1 MKPATDSQNTQDG
14 AASTNL
20 NREKLRSLL
29 SRGIHPA
36 RIKIEAP
43 LVAEIEKVLSA
54 ALDDPFSPLGSA
66 AARLS
71 AWVSARFVEI
81 DELKQTSATFN
92 ASIAQ
97 APDAKGRRTQVLA
110 YARAL
115 GASESQLQG
124 DAKAFRR
131 WFGLDAVVERSRRRI
146 ALAERLACFG
156 LNRLA
161 VLATTL
167 VSGVPERDLQGTWRQ
182 SGIERAVTD
191 ALNYIGDGRVR
202 TEAFRCLSVVLGSV
216 SAHARGDILGE
227 ATLRWIYRV
236 ASQPNADPVESQKAA
251 LELLR
256 LLSATRFEEVLS
268 SRVTSPHAGDDFWVR
283 RHAVGML
290 CETIS
295 AAPHLAELLVAVR
308 KDPSPAVRQSLAIH
322 LEHTP
327 KAIAQECLEWLACD
341 DDAPEVRGAAVHAMV
356 ALVRVVSM
364 QAVVSVLARVMR
376 QEKSDFVL
384 RVAIEVC
391 AGMLAE
397 LDNAEAG
404 LWAASIIPE
413 LERLRTG
420 APSLA
425 VRRWAAQARERVWCL
440 RDPHARELFDYLR
453 AAVDQ
458 KSEGSWSRIG
468 AIRQIV
474 REQPG
479 MVARVLAVMAQAD
492 FSFDLTWG
500 GFGFAPKVRRGD
512 SFVFRAWRA
521 WHEFR
526 HPSPDKRQA
535 FPHTIGRVFP
545 GRWHAPSA
553 VMAELAQ
560 TKVPGEPFFM
570 GEEGGW
576 RPYLPLPDHA
586 LSAIDTGGKVRIVTS
601 EGITEMTPPRG
612 LMRRLRSRVLLS
624 LRFAQI
630 AHLRNWT
637 SARSHAPSSYLEA
650 LEDLGF
656 SFKLVPH
663 QDAATEDPSVS
674 RFFPAVSPA
683 LIPPE
688 IWQQFSSYF
697 FSVFQNTLRHLAI
710 FLVAI
715 LLWFLGRHVW
725 VNARM
730 RRTRAA
736 LPLVIGGWGTRGKS
750 GTERIKAA
758 LINSLGY
765 SLVSK
770 TTGNEAMFLY
780 GFPFGP
786 VKEMFF
792 FRPYDK
798 ATIWE
803 QEYLARLATKLKGD
817 VFLWECMGLTPGYV
831 KVLQRH
837 WMRDDI
843 STITNTYP
851 DHEDLQGPAGR
862 NIPEVMTNFIPRKGR
877 LLTTEEQMRP
887 ILAAAAR
894 ALGTPMDSVGWLEA
908 GLLPADA
915 LRRFPYEEHPLNIA
929 LVLRMAKE
937 IGVDEDFAL
946 REMADRVVPDIGVLK
961 AYPVTPIRGRRLQFV
976 MGNSANEKFGALG
989 NWRRMGFDK
998 QDAYVEPGV
1007 LLTAVVNNRA
1017 DRVPRSRVF
1026 ADLLVND
1033 ISLDLIV
1040 LIGSNLKGMQ
1050 GFIDEALDA
1059 RVGETTLWP
1068 ETQHETSGPQ
1078 DVFEAAARN
1087 LRIAYRDQDVA
1098 DRLRAMLDGLPAV
1111 IDIETLV
1118 ARRDHPEDLMSVLS
1132 AADVADAGEV
1142 VRYLAEMQRTVR
1154 EYTALDA
1161 MIEKGGDRAA
1171 LDRAFREQIKQWFRR
1186 KITVV
1191 ADFHASGDKV
1201 IDVLREVTPPGI
1213 FNRTIGMQN
1222 IKGTGLDFVYR
1233 WQAWETVYL
1242 ACENAESGDPLVAAD
1257 GLQTLLTFQ
1266 EFGIAS
1272 EERVRATVSRLRVI
1286 EGEKLGPQLDLI
1298 MASLEEQLAK
1308 VRQGMSV
1315 ARSGGRMDWIV
1326 ASLEGFLDAGD
1337 AVRRRKKAD
1346 RIYRDMVT
1354 ERISH
1359 ERAALELKHLN
1370 SRQKGGWLSDEIAA
1384 LMQPLRRKSKV

>member
-1 MKPATDSQNTQDG
+1 
-14 AASTNL
+14 
-20 NREKLRSLL
+20 
-29 SRGIHPA
+29 
-36 RIKIEAP
+36 
-43 LVAEIEKVLSA
+43 
-54 ALDDPFSPLGSA
+54 
-66 AARLS
+66 
-71 AWVSARFVEI
+71 
-81 DELKQTSATFN
+81 
-92 ASIAQ
+92 
-97 APDAKGRRTQVLA
+97 
-110 YARAL
+110 
-115 GASESQLQG
+115 
-124 DAKAFRR
+124 
-131 WFGLDAVVERSRRRI
+131 
-146 ALAERLACFG
+146 
-156 LNRLA
+156 
-161 VLATTL
+161 
-167 VSGVPERDLQGTWRQ
+167 
-182 SGIERAVTD
+182 
-191 ALNYIGDGRVR
+191 
-202 TEAFRCLSVVLGSV
+202 
-216 SAHARGDILGE
+216 
-227 ATLRWIYRV
+227 
-236 ASQPNADPVESQKAA
+236 
-251 LELLR
+251 
-256 LLSATRFEEVLS
+256 
-268 SRVTSPHAGDDFWVR
+268 
-283 RHAVGML
+283 
-290 CETIS
+290 
-295 AAPHLAELLVAVR
+295 
-308 KDPSPAVRQSLAIH
+308 
-322 LEHTP
+322 
-327 KAIAQECLEWLACD
+327 
-341 DDAPEVRGAAVHAMV
+341 
-356 ALVRVVSM
+356 
-364 QAVVSVLARVMR
+364 
-376 QEKSDFVL
+376 
-384 RVAIEVC
+384 
-391 AGMLAE
+391 
-397 LDNAEAG
+397 
-404 LWAASIIPE
+404 
-413 LERLRTG
+413 
-420 APSLA
+420 
-425 VRRWAAQARERVWCL
+425 
-440 RDPHARELFDYLR
+440 
-453 AAVDQ
+453 
-458 KSEGSWSRIG
+458 
-468 AIRQIV
+468 
-474 REQPG
+474 
-479 MVARVLAVMAQAD
+479 
-492 FSFDLTWG
+492 
-500 GFGFAPKVRRGD
+500 
-512 SFVFRAWRA
+512 
-521 WHEFR
+521 
-526 HPSPDKRQA
+526 
-535 FPHTIGRVFP
+535 
-545 GRWHAPSA
+545 
-553 VMAELAQ
+553 
-560 TKVPGEPFFM
+560 M

-697 FSVFQNTLRHLAI
+697 FSVYQNTLRHLAI

-908 GLLPADA
+908 GMLPADA

-1068 ETQHETSGPQ
+1068 ETQHETSGPR

-1111 IDIETLV
+1111 IDIDTLV

-1242 ACENAESGDPLVAAD
+1242 ACENAESGDPLVSAD

-1272 EERVRATVSRLRVI
+1272 EERVRATASRLRAI